1 MPDEDK
7 TTNTNQPLA
16 GGAPVVDPPSPTVEP
31 TTPAPPPTATS
42 DISDQAIDTPPPPP
56 MEDGAVSPPPPIVE
70 EKKPEETTTPTQKTE
85 KTESAQAIPDIPP
98 VITTSGAGGKKPANK
113 KMIATILGVLFLVGG
128 IGAGVILVQN
138 QQDIREWA
146 RVFADCE
153 RDSDC
158 GGDYECS
165 DGDCVLPT
173 TPYVPTSEPDPEP
186 DPAPS
191 DPDPALTCY
200 GGVAIGDYACSTYYT
215 CVECLSSGT
224 YSGSVDA
231 ATYCTGLP
239 CDPNTQEDSGKLDY
253 GRDCTE
259 DDQCY
264 SGICTNGKCGAPST
278 RFCEG
283 DTCDL
288 SFAGKSLSDSCF
300 IMHYSSDDNDDST
313 ITDNVIAQGVSRAS
327 MGAVDCGAEQID
339 VACGGAG
346 FVDGLW
352 ERYSDDCTD
361 TPLTPGV
368 SASCLNIQ
376 AFDTEWNSI
385 TSLSSLV
392 TGDVV
397 RFTVAGTTSSGSF
410 DKARFNINGTFRSE
424 VSVKKPGTEEFYDE
438 YTIPENITTFTID
451 AEVHH
456 TTLGWF

>member
-1 MPDEDK
+1 MPDGDK

-16 GGAPVVDPPSPTVEP
+16 GGVPVVDPPSPTVEP
-31 TTPAPPPTATS
+31 TTPAPPPTATP

-70 EKKPEETTTPTQKTE
+70 EKKPEETTAPTQKTE
-85 KTESAQAIPDIPP
+85 TTESAQAIPDIPP
-98 VITTSGAGGKKPANK
+98 VITTSGTGGKKPVGK

-138 QQDIREWA
+138 QQDIREKA
-146 RVFADCE
+146 AVVN
-153 RDSDC
+153 
-158 GGDYECS
+158 GG
-165 DGDCVLPT
+165 GGGGT
-173 TPYVPTSEPDPEP
+173 TTTSTPIPTSAPTSAPTEPDPE
-186 DPAPS
+186 
-191 DPDPALTCY
+191 PALTCY
-200 GGVAIGDYACSTYYT
+200 GGVAIGDYACSNYYT

-239 CDPNTQEDSGKLDY
+239 CDPNTQEVSEKLDY

-283 DTCDL
+283 NTCDL

-300 IMHYSSDDNDDST
+300 IMHYSSDDNDDPT
-313 ITDNVIAQGVSRAS
+313 INDNVIAQGVSRAS
-327 MGAVDCGAEQID
+327 LGAVDCGAEQID

-352 ERYSDDCTD
+352 ERYPDDCTE
-361 TPLTPGV
+361 TPQTPGV

-392 TGDVV
+392 AGDVV

-424 VSVKKPGTEEFYDE
+424 VSVKKPGTEKFYDE